1 MVTLLFFM
9 QVLGLPLTPKV
20 TQPTGV
26 VKHLPFWK
34 GEMNFMV
41 QVVQSWVKA
50 FCQAAE
56 ADVI

>member
-1 MVTLLFFM
+1 M
-9 QVLGLPLTPKV
+9 QVFFLPFTPRV

-41 QVVQSWVKA
+41 QVLQSWVKA
-50 FCQAAE
+50 YCQVRV
-56 ADVI
+56 DDTM